1 MRIRRPKKAGQAR
14 RSSWLS
20 GLRLWLVVAALAV
33 VALLVVRE
41 ASESG
46 LGADLARRVFGVRD
60 LSERVAALDRA
71 VDAALVEMGAYD
83 IKAETETRTEGRTTW
98 PHWIKAGRLPAGAD
112 LIRCNLEVTEAVR
125 SEGGDVL
132 LVRERAP
139 DWRGGRTL
147 DMKVGIGGRETH
159 EVVLRETPGEPPER
173 PAGAPRIAIVIDD
186 LGYGDSRGLREVL
199 ALEDAVTV
207 AVVPASP
214 ASGEAAEAARA
225 AGKEVI
231 LHLPMQPE
239 GYPGVKPGEGALL
252 VDQTAEELRAL
263 VSGALDDVPGAVGV
277 NNHMG
282 SAFTADRTGMRAV
295 MRELGR
301 RGLFFFDSM
310 TTARSVGADEAR
322 RAGVPV
328 VRNSMFLDSG
338 LDETGRVDVASQLRD
353 LEALARSRGYA
364 SAIGHPR
371 RETLATL
378 RREMPAMK
386 ERGIEFVF
394 LSDLIRGEVRP

>member
-1 MRIRRPKKAGQAR
+1 
-14 RSSWLS
+14 
-20 GLRLWLVVAALAV
+20 
-33 VALLVVRE
+33 
-41 ASESG
+41 
-46 LGADLARRVFGVRD
+46 
-60 LSERVAALDRA
+60 
-71 VDAALVEMGAYD
+71 
-83 IKAETETRTEGRTTW
+83 
-98 PHWIKAGRLPAGAD
+98 
-112 LIRCNLEVTEAVR
+112 
-125 SEGGDVL
+125 
-132 LVRERAP
+132 
-139 DWRGGRTL
+139 
-147 DMKVGIGGRETH
+147 
-159 EVVLRETPGEPPER
+159 
-173 PAGAPRIAIVIDD
+173 
-186 LGYGDSRGLREVL
+186 
-199 ALEDAVTV
+199 
-207 AVVPASP
+207 
-214 ASGEAAEAARA
+214 
-225 AGKEVI
+225 
-231 LHLPMQPE
+231 
-239 GYPGVKPGEGALL
+239 